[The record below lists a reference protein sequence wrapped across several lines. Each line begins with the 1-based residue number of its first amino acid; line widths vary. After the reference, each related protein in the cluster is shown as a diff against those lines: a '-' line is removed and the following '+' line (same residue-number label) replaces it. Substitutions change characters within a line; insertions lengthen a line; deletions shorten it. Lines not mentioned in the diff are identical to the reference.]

1 MRQIHGP
8 QRAARASADQKPD
21 EPDAAGTLDAPG
33 PPAGGRRPWTL
44 MVVLSVAQF
53 MVILDATV
61 VNVALPS
68 IARSLG
74 FAAGELQWVVTAYV
88 LASGGLV
95 LIGGRAA
102 DLAGGRR
109 IFLAGLAV
117 FTAASL
123 ASGLAP
129 AAGALIAARAGQGLG
144 AALLT
149 PAALSVITT
158 SYAGPQR
165 ATALGVWGALGGAGA
180 AVGVLAGG
188 VLTTWLGWRSVFLVN
203 VPVGAAAGLMGLRL
217 LSRRAPRRGQD
228 HVPGQG
234 QDHKPGQGQ
243 DHKPGQ
249 GAGQRPEPGPARGSG
264 RELDLPGAALAV
276 AGLVT
281 LAYALAGAP
290 AHAWGSA
297 RTLGLLTLAIV
308 LLAAFAAAERSAP
321 RPLVPARLW
330 RTRSLVAG
338 VLVMLG
344 ATAVLVATFF
354 LNSLYLQEVQGASAL
369 RTGLAFLPVAL
380 VIGAG
385 AHLAVRLLPRTGS
398 RLLIVT
404 GLAVMG
410 AGALLLTG
418 VSARSGYLT
427 GFLPG
432 LLVTGAGTGLVFP
445 ATAVTAMSEI
455 AAERAGLASGLMTA
469 AHEIGA
475 ALGIAVFSAV
485 AVAAGGGIA
494 AGYRHGFF
502 LAAAVAGGLAVV
514 AALLVPAVR
523 PAPGTHV
530 AVH

>member
-1 MRQIHGP
+1 
-8 QRAARASADQKPD
+8 
-21 EPDAAGTLDAPG
+21 
-33 PPAGGRRPWTL
+33 

-68 IARSLG
+68 MARSLG
-74 FAAGELQWVVTAYV
+74 LAAGDMQWVVTAYV

-95 LIGGRAA
+95 LLGGRAA
-102 DLAGGRR
+102 DVAGRR
-109 IFLAGLAV
+109 RVFLTGLAV

-129 AAGALIAARAGQGLG
+129 AAGVLIAARAGQGLG

-158 SYAGPQR
+158 SYAGAQR

-188 VLTTWLGWRSVFLVN
+188 LLTTWLGWRSVFLVN
-203 VPVGAAAGLMGLRL
+203 VPVGVAAGLAGLHL
-217 LSRRAPRRGQD
+217 LPPREPRR
-228 HVPGQG
+228 
-234 QDHKPGQGQ
+234 
-243 DHKPGQ
+243 
-249 GAGQRPEPGPARGSG
+249 RPG

-276 AGLVT
+276 AGLAT
-281 LAYALAGAP
+281 LVYALAGVP
-290 AHAWGSA
+290 AHTWGSA
-297 RTLGLLTLAIV
+297 QTLGLLALAIV
-308 LLAAFAAAERSAP
+308 LLAAFAAVERSAP

-330 RTRSLVAG
+330 RTRSLAAG

-344 ATAVLVATFF
+344 ATGILVATFF
-354 LNSLYLQEVQGASAL
+354 LNSLYLQDVQGASAL
-369 RTGLAFLPVAL
+369 RTGLEFLPVAL

-385 AHLAVRLLPRTGS
+385 AHLASRLLPRAGS
-398 RLLIVT
+398 RVLIVA

-418 VSARSGYLT
+418 VSARSGYASGL
-427 GFLPG
+427 LPG
-432 LLVTGAGTGLVFP
+432 LLVTGAGAGLVLP

-455 AAERAGLASGLMTA
+455 AADRAGLASGLMTA

-475 ALGIAVFSAV
+475 ALGVAVFSAV
-485 AVAAGGGIA
+485 AVAASGGVA
-494 AGYRHGFF
+494 AGYRHGFI

-523 PAPGTHV
+523 PAAGARV

>member
-1 MRQIHGP
+1 
-8 QRAARASADQKPD
+8 
-21 EPDAAGTLDAPG
+21 
-33 PPAGGRRPWTL
+33 
-44 MVVLSVAQF
+44 
-53 MVILDATV
+53 
-61 VNVALPS
+61 
-68 IARSLG
+68 
-74 FAAGELQWVVTAYV
+74 
-88 LASGGLV
+88 
-95 LIGGRAA
+95 
-102 DLAGGRR
+102 
-109 IFLAGLAV
+109 
-117 FTAASL
+117 
-123 ASGLAP
+123 
-129 AAGALIAARAGQGLG
+129 
-144 AALLT
+144 
-149 PAALSVITT
+149 
-158 SYAGPQR
+158 
-165 ATALGVWGALGGAGA
+165 
-180 AVGVLAGG
+180 
-188 VLTTWLGWRSVFLVN
+188 
-203 VPVGAAAGLMGLRL
+203 MGLRL
-217 LSRRAPRRGQD
+217 LPRREPRRGQD
-228 HVPGQG
+228 H
-234 QDHKPGQGQ
+234 
-243 DHKPGQ
+243 
-249 GAGQRPEPGPARGSG
+249 RPEPGSG

>member
-1 MRQIHGP
+1 
-8 QRAARASADQKPD
+8 
-21 EPDAAGTLDAPG
+21 
-33 PPAGGRRPWTL
+33 

-74 FAAGELQWVVTAYV
+74 LAAGELQWVVTAYV

-228 HVPGQG
+228 HV
-234 QDHKPGQGQ
+234 PGQGQ

>member
-1 MRQIHGP
+1 MYGTDRD
-8 QRAARASADQKPD
+8 RAAPRTSDR
-21 EPDAAGTLDAPG
+21 E
-33 PPAGGRRPWTL
+33 RRPWSVMIL
-44 MVVLSVAQF
+44 LSVAQF

-74 FAAGELQWVVTAYV
+74 LAAGSLQWVVTAYV

-95 LIGGRAA
+95 LLGGRAA
-102 DLAGGRR
+102 DVVGRRR

-129 AAGALIAARAGQGLG
+129 TADALIAARAGQGLG
-144 AALLT
+144 AALLS
-149 PAALSVITT
+149 PAALSILTT
-158 SYAGPQR
+158 AYVGAQR
-165 ATALGVWGALGGAGA
+165 ATALSVWGALGGAGA

-203 VPVGAAAGLMGLRL
+203 VPVGVAAGLLAVHLIPPHR
-217 LSRRAPRRGQD
+217 PRRS
-228 HVPGQG
+228 
-234 QDHKPGQGQ
+234 
-243 DHKPGQ
+243 
-249 GAGQRPEPGPARGSG
+249 SG
-264 RELDLPGAALAV
+264 RELDLAGAALAV

-290 AHAWGSA
+290 AHGWGSA
-297 RTLGLLTLAIV
+297 RTLLLLTLALI
-308 LLAAFAAAERSAP
+308 LLAGFAAVERSVR
-321 RPLVPARLW
+321 RPLVPSQLW

-338 VLVMLG
+338 VVVMLG
-344 ATAVLVATFF
+344 ATGILVGTFF
-354 LNSLYLQEVQGASAL
+354 LNSLYLQEVQDASPL
-369 RTGLAFLPVAL
+369 RVGVEFLPLAL

-385 AHLAVRLLPRTGS
+385 AHLGSRLLPRTGA
-398 RLLIVT
+398 RILIVA

-432 LLVTGAGTGLVFP
+432 LLVVGTGTGLVLP
-445 ATAVTAMSEI
+445 ATAITAMSDI
-455 AAERAGLASGLMTA
+455 AEDRAGTAAGLMTT

-475 ALGIAVFSAV
+475 ALGVAVFSAV

-494 AGYRHGFF
+494 AGYRHGFTI
-502 LAAAVAGGLAVV
+502 AAAVAGGLAVV

-523 PAPGTHV
+523 PAAGTRV
-530 AVH
+530 SVH